1 MIKNLTE
8 REPDMEI
15 VKQDPLVK
23 IAYREIEK
31 DLDYFINST
40 NYFTNELKKKALTPT
55 KLYKDI
61 EHLVIRLINGIT
73 PNAVEFSVE
82 KRRPAELV
90 EIINAAGFYK
100 ITFEKKLL
108 KDNSEIDATLFDKID
123 TLNRLTLKAIE
134 YSDIEMEYK
143 KGKGKIFNQKGKIK

>member
-1 MIKNLTE
+1 MIW
-8 REPDMEI
+8 
-15 VKQDPLVK
+15 K

-31 DLDYFINST
+31 DLESIINST
-40 NYFTNELKKKALTPT
+40 NYFTNELKKKALTSNR
-55 KLYKDI
+55 LYKDI
-61 EHLVIRLINGIT
+61 EHLVIRLRNGIT
-73 PNAVEFSVE
+73 PNAVESSVE

-90 EIINAAGFYK
+90 EIINASWFYK

-108 KDNSEIDATLFDKID
+108 KDNGEIDATLFDKID

-143 KGKGKIFNQKGKIK
+143 RGKEKKFKRKRKTK